1 VILGHH
7 LLLPKSIAMPLL
19 TRTAISRVKS
29 LKNSSLVERRMH
41 LKISSMAT
49 LRCWSKVVTAI
60 DSKVFAANRNARSSF
75 RLSATHAYSTLSTR
89 RTTTTMGCISQT
101 HLRWFHVTTTLSAK
115 QHWSS
120 SQQQQQ
126 PKNQQPS
133 STVRVAGPVALIA
146 LTFATWGVSDWV
158 LQDKQQQKNEDLRK
172 EFLRRQQKA
181 WNEHTKNNTHANE
194 EDNDHSSLETPLF
207 YCVIRRA
214 QGWNVTHCLTGAKVG
229 DVVEVLQ
236 ERTGPKG
243 EYNLCRLPARNG
255 MDDTIGL
262 FPIRWLQRL
271 ENYQGMVVEH
281 QNAAHNAEE

>member
-1 VILGHH
+1 
-7 LLLPKSIAMPLL
+7 
-19 TRTAISRVKS
+19 
-29 LKNSSLVERRMH
+29 
-41 LKISSMAT
+41 MAT
-49 LRCWSKVVTAI
+49 SRCWSKVATAI
-60 DSKVFAANRNARSSF
+60 DSKAVEADKIARSSF
-75 RLSATHAYSTLSTR
+75 RGAATHAYSILCTR
-89 RTTTTMGCISQT
+89 RTNTIRMGCISQT
-101 HLRWFHVTTTLSAK
+101 HLRWFNATTILSAK
-115 QHWSS
+115 QQWPS
-120 SQQQQQ
+120 SQQRQHQQS
-126 PKNQQPS
+126 PKTQQS
-133 STVRVAGPVALIA
+133 TSTVRVAGPVALIA

-158 LQDKQQQKNEDLRK
+158 LQDKQQQKNENLRK

-181 WNEHTKNNTHANE
+181 WNEHDKNTNSNANE
-194 EDNDHSSLETPLF
+194 EQNDGSSPETPLF

-271 ENYQGMVVEH
+271 DNYQDMIVKH
-281 QNAAHNAEE
+281 QNAAHNVEE